1 MARDAAPLEGLDL
14 NLLVTLRALL
24 RESSVTRAAEL
35 LGQTQ
40 PTVSR
45 SLGTLRAAFGDAL
58 LVRAGRGLAPT
69 PFARSLRTPLER
81 VLASVDR
88 LSTVGAFDPT
98 VSDRVFRLM
107 MPDLLGILVAPDLA
121 RAVAAEA
128 PDTTLQILGGEGDA
142 VRALLDDEVD
152 LVAAAPVF
160 DHPELYTRRVDEGGI
175 DWAVLFG
182 PQHPVAGGPMSFGD
196 WCTSTHVVLSPA
208 GSPDTPSHLDLL
220 LAKQGQSRRVGMHL
234 GYVSALPG
242 VLARTPWVA
251 SLPEAIARRLAEG
264 TDLTVQAHP
273 FDGLTPLPVRV
284 TWHGV
289 HHREPGLRWLR
300 DRVADALRAALG
312 RGRSSAGVAADP

>member
-45 SLGTLRAAFGDAL
+45 SLGTLRTAFGDAL
-58 LVRAGRGLAPT
+58 LVRSGRGLAPT
-69 PFARSLRTPLER
+69 PFARSLQTPLER

-88 LSTVGAFDPT
+88 LSAVGEFDPAT
-98 VSDRVFRLM
+98 ADRVVRVM
-107 MPDLLGILVAPDLA
+107 MPDLLGMLVAPDLA

-128 PDTTLQILGGEGDA
+128 PKVTLQVLGGEGDA
-142 VRALLDDEVD
+142 VRALLNDEVD
-152 LVAAAPVF
+152 LVVAAPAF
-160 DHPELYTRRVDEGGI
+160 DHPELYTRRVGG
-175 DWAVLFG
+175 DGFGWAVLHG
-182 PQHPVAGGPMSFGD
+182 PLHPVAGGPMGFED
-196 WCTSTHVVLSPA
+196 WCASTHVLLSPA
-208 GSPDTPSHLDLL
+208 GSPDTPGHLDLV
-220 LAKQGQSRRVGMHL
+220 LAKLGHTRRVGMHL

-242 VLARTPWVA
+242 VLASTPWVA

-264 TDLTVQAHP
+264 TGLRVQPHP
-273 FDGLTPLPVRV
+273 FEGLAPLPVRL

-289 HHREPGLRWLR
+289 HHKDAGLRWLR
-300 DRVADALRAALG
+300 ERVAQALLAAFGGGGSGEGLA
-312 RGRSSAGVAADP
+312 SDP